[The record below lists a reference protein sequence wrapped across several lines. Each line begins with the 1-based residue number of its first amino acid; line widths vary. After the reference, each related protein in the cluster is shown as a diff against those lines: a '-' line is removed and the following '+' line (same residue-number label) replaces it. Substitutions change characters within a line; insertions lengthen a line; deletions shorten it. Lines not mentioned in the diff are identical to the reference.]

1 MALGAL
7 LILFSDCLKESE
19 KQRLIRNNVDLAPA
33 L

>member
-7 LILFSDCLKESE
+7 LILFSDCSKESE
-19 KQRLIRNNVDLAPA
+19 KRRPIYNNVDLVPA